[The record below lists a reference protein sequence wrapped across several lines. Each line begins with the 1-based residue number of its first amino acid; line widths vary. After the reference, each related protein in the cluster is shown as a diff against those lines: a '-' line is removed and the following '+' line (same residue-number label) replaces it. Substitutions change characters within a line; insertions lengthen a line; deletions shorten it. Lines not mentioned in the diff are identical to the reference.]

1 MQAKEKEELK
11 KSTISYKNK
20 RHLIMQGA
28 NKEWKVVR
36 KQI

>member
-1 MQAKEKEELK
+1 MQAKEKK
-11 KSTISYKNK
+11 NFKRSTISYKNK
-20 RHLIMQGA
+20 LHLIMQGA